1 MNRRVWIGLAAV
13 LSGMWALRVQG
24 DTEKTPAPAGPLQIV
39 KTIEGGG
46 DGQWDYV
53 TVDPVGRRI
62 YVARATRVMVF
73 DADTGVLAGEVPGLK
88 GAHGVALVPGG
99 AIAFATSGLDNLVL
113 AFDTKTLAVLHQI
126 KAGQKPDAVCY
137 DPASKKIFAFNG
149 RSGEA
154 TVIDPAAP
162 QSAPGTVAIG
172 GKLEAGVSDEAGR
185 VYVNVEDKAEVAVI
199 DTKTMTV
206 SARWPLAPGALPTGI
221 ALDAARGRLYVG
233 CSNEKLVVL
242 DVKSGKVLADLP
254 IGPRVDG
261 VAYDPTLQ
269 AALSTSGG
277 DGTIAVVRETRPG
290 TFAVTQT
297 IKTVAGART
306 IGLDAKTHRFYVP
319 ANLPPKVEGNKPVFG
334 IYVVGVPGP
343 IGTGN

>member
-1 MNRRVWIGLAAV
+1 MNRRVWIGLMV
-13 LSGMWALRVQG
+13 LAGLWALRVQG
-24 DTEKTPAPAGPLQIV
+24 ETEKTPAPGVLQVI

-53 TVDPVGRRI
+53 TVDPVGRRM

-73 DADTGVLAGEVPGLK
+73 DADSGVLLGEVPGFK
-88 GAHGVALVPGG
+88 GAHGVALVPG
-99 AIAFATSGLDNLVL
+99 AAVAFATSGLDGLVL
-113 AFDTKTLAVLHQI
+113 AFDTKTFAVLHQI

-137 DPASKKIFAFNG
+137 DPASKRIFVFNG

-154 TVIDPAAP
+154 TVIDPSAPEAAP
-162 QSAPGTVAIG
+162 GQVAIG
-172 GKLEAGVSDEAGR
+172 GKLEAPVSDEAGR
-185 VYVNVEDKAEVAVI
+185 VFVNVEDKSEVAVI

-206 SARWPLAPGALPTGI
+206 SARWPVGPGALPTGI

-233 CSNEKLVVL
+233 CSNEKLIVL
-242 DVKSGKVLADLP
+242 DARNGKVLADLP

-261 VAYDPTLQ
+261 VAYDPALQ

-290 TFAVTQT
+290 TFAVAQT

-319 ANLPPKVEGNKPVFG
+319 ANLPAKVEGDKPVFG
-334 IYVVGVPGP
+334 LYVVGVP
-343 IGTGN
+343 